1 MIVTRGVQILTVE
14 LFLSQK
20 QQYVR
25 AKIHTSSRLMRKF
38 PLGQDRFARQYWALP
53 NMGGIVVE
61 GVETSLYGDTQT
73 DGVKGL
79 EELGK
84 RDVQEESS
92 GLNKVGNDHISADS
106 SAKHSSE
113 SPVRVKEGDE
123 KEEIDVEKEE
133 EEKEEEE
140 EEEGERER
148 EVTVEHS
155 SALTREPEEQ
165 LCSDM
170 PQTDSADQSA
180 CVENDDSAVSF
191 GEHGRR
197 TCAVVCVEPGPDT
210 GMEWNQGNVQHRLPF
225 EEKASFSASVS
236 DGEARKTPVNE
247 ISEKNANPSSPITAT
262 PTATPTITP
271 MAQGKGTHYSST
283 SLPVPSTSVAPDQSN
298 DSPETNKPSPVTD
311 QPDPGHAHHSTGNHR
326 NDENMQTTTSVCVA
340 PPEAPS
346 HSKLPQWFSLLPRQP
361 CEVTPVAFTNTD
373 SSSSTTVA
381 ATAHVVANQQVSPTQ
396 HQYIMAAPMAAAQ
409 YAYVTPSGHVIGQPM
424 VQQFGLG
431 YTLVGVPQVGVPQVG
446 VPQVGVSQVGVPQV
460 GVPQVGV
467 PQVGVPQVG
476 VPQVGVPQAQYVA
489 VNPSQQVQYVVAGQ
503 QGLSCVAVGGQQ
515 YIALGGNQMVQVAS
529 GVGEGGEVGGSEGVT
544 VGVAVTSPEEN
555 KTSGDLP
562 CPGGEERNMTPHT
575 VSDTRKDTQLTTTEE
590 TSQPVTAQDSAPQSA
605 PTNPVLAV
613 THEEK
618 EERESGG
625 GEGGSKLSESEVI
638 QTVANPA
645 QLHTPQQQKQQEA
658 EVSALITQD
667 SLHQWPCRTCARG
680 RCIISVVQ
688 LYYSPCTCVYGLCS
702 CKHMLTEGSLPF
714 SPPFLSPLLSPLPSL
729 QGAPKYLTAVVPS
742 GPGGQPQYVS
752 LPADPRVV
760 SGQCS
765 YAVLQQGD
773 GTSQIVMVENT
784 SIGR

>member
-1 MIVTRGVQILTVE
+1 
-14 LFLSQK
+14 
-20 QQYVR
+20 
-25 AKIHTSSRLMRKF
+25 
-38 PLGQDRFARQYWALP
+38 
-53 NMGGIVVE
+53 
-61 GVETSLYGDTQT
+61 
-73 DGVKGL
+73 
-79 EELGK
+79 
-84 RDVQEESS
+84 
-92 GLNKVGNDHISADS
+92 
-106 SAKHSSE
+106 
-113 SPVRVKEGDE
+113 
-123 KEEIDVEKEE
+123 
-133 EEKEEEE
+133 
-140 EEEGERER
+140 
-148 EVTVEHS
+148 
-155 SALTREPEEQ
+155 
-165 LCSDM
+165 
-170 PQTDSADQSA
+170 
-180 CVENDDSAVSF
+180 
-191 GEHGRR
+191 
-197 TCAVVCVEPGPDT
+197 
-210 GMEWNQGNVQHRLPF
+210 
-225 EEKASFSASVS
+225 
-236 DGEARKTPVNE
+236 
-247 ISEKNANPSSPITAT
+247 
-262 PTATPTITP
+262 

-311 QPDPGHAHHSTGNHR
+311 QPDPGHAHHSTGNHG

-361 CEVTPVAFTNTD
+361 CEVRPVAFTNTD

-446 VPQVGVSQVGVPQV
+446 VSQV

-555 KTSGDLP
+555 KTSGDFP
-562 CPGGEERNMTPHT
+562 CPGGEERNTTPHT

-618 EERESGG
+618 EERERGGGG

-645 QLHTPQQQKQQEA
+645 QLHTPQQQQKQQEA

-667 SLHQWPCRTCARG
+667 SLHQWPCRTCVRG
-680 RCIISVVQ
+680 RCTISVVQ
-688 LYYSPCTCVYGLCS
+688 LCYSPCTCVYGLCS
-702 CKHMLTEGSLPF
+702 CTHMLTEGSLPLL
-714 SPPFLSPLLSPLPSL
+714 SSLPSPLLSPLPPPCRVLPSISQQLFRLVQEGSPSMSL
-729 QGAPKYLTAVVPS
+729 SLLTLV
-742 GPGGQPQYVS
+742 
-752 LPADPRVV
+752 
-760 SGQCS
+760 
-765 YAVLQQGD
+765 
-773 GTSQIVMVENT
+773 
-784 SIGR
+784 

>member
-1 MIVTRGVQILTVE
+1 MIVTRGDQILTVK

-79 EELGK
+79 EEWGK

-92 GLNKVGNDHISADS
+92 GLNKVGNGH
-106 SAKHSSE
+106 AKHSSE

-133 EEKEEEE
+133 EEEGK
-140 EEEGERER
+140 GEREGA
-148 EVTVEHS
+148 VEYS
-155 SALTREPEEQ
+155 SVLTREPEEQ

-197 TCAVVCVEPGPDT
+197 TCAVVCVEPEPDT
-210 GMEWNQGNVQHRLPF
+210 GMEWNQDNVQHRLPF
-225 EEKASFSASVS
+225 EEEASFSASVS

-298 DSPETNKPSPVTD
+298 DSPETNKPSPVPD
-311 QPDPGHAHHSTGNHR
+311 QPDPGHAHHSTGNHG
-326 NDENMQTTTSVCVA
+326 NENMQTTTSVCVA

-361 CEVTPVAFTNTD
+361 CEVTPVAFTKTD

-446 VPQVGVSQVGVPQV
+446 VS
-460 GVPQVGV
+460 
-467 PQVGVPQVG
+467 QVGVPQVG

-555 KTSGDLP
+555 KTSGDFP
-562 CPGGEERNMTPHT
+562 CPGGEERNTTPHT
-575 VSDTRKDTQLTTTEE
+575 VSDTRLTTTEE

-625 GEGGSKLSESEVI
+625 GGGGGGSKLSESEVI

-658 EVSALITQD
+658 EVSTPITQD
-667 SLHQWPCRTCARG
+667 SLHQWPYCTCARG
-680 RCIISVVQ
+680 RCIISVAQ
-688 LYYSPCTCVYGLCS
+688 LYYSPCTCAYGLCS
-702 CKHMLTEGSLPF
+702 CKHMLTEGSLLLLSFLPL
-714 SPPFLSPLLSPLPSL
+714 SPPPSL